1 MFYFGNR
8 LNNYLFINQDLS
20 KYIKESTNKYIENY
34 VTNNKYDTPKKN
46 IRIITIHYS
55 FNKSYLFF
63 TFVSLLSFMV
73 GYNFNSFNLLR
84 KKYI

>member
-8 LNNYLFINQDLS
+8 LTNYPIINQELS

-34 VTNNKYDTPKKN
+34 ITNNKYEIKKKN
-46 IRIITIHYS
+46 ISKLTIPL
-55 FNKSYLFF
+55 NNSYLFF

-73 GYNFNSFNLLR
+73 GYNFNNFNLLR